1 MPRRHLLYRGGC
13 FCLHELRQLPGWSG
27 SQRLCRFFWTWN
39 LRGVLWLSSRRKP
52 HRVHRQRCW
61 SLRGVCARQVQ
72 DNSVGHSS
80 VRAMRGCSF
89 VSFWVV
95 SQWMRGGIRRH
106 LPRLRRVSCGG
117 VSCGV
122 RASRIRA
129 MHHVRAWVLQGQRRI
144 GGLRKLRSRVRGGH
158 LPKQL
163 RCKFRGTSVHRV
175 HC

>member
-1 MPRRHLLYRGGC
+1 MRGGDVQGGVGSRIVQQLPRRHILRGGGCNFVIDLLSMPRRHLLYRGGC
-13 FCLHELRQLPGWSG
+13 CCLHKLRQLPCWSG
-27 SQRLCRFFWTWN
+27 SQRLCRFFCWS

-72 DNSVGHSS
+72 DNCVGHSS

-89 VSFWVV
+89 VPFWVV

-106 LPRLRRVSCGG
+106 LLRLRRVSCGG

-129 MHHVRAWVLQGQRRI
+129 MHHVRAWVLQG
-144 GGLRKLRSRVRGGH
+144 
-158 LPKQL
+158 
-163 RCKFRGTSVHRV
+163 
-175 HC
+175 